1 MIKYV
6 RSQKNGYEI
15 FEISGEFVIGQ
26 IGDLLDEYTELI
38 KLKKSKFIFDFT
50 KVDLID
56 SSGLGTILMG
66 ASQVLT
72 NNDKIRICLDPK
84 KIVVKDLFSI
94 VKLDSIMEYY
104 TNLNDAI
111 NGTNKISI

>member
-1 MIKYV
+1 
-6 RSQKNGYEI
+6 
-15 FEISGEFVIGQ
+15 
-26 IGDLLDEYTELI
+26 
-38 KLKKSKFIFDFT
+38 
-50 KVDLID
+50 
-56 SSGLGTILMG
+56 MG